1 MESALASRAFSSVSA
16 SEFSA
21 SPSVLGYMATVLIA
35 MAAWQWMYG
44 DDLIVDGSMMLTRLR
59 CSVDFFSDGDS
70 FLIIGGLI

>member
-1 MESALASRAFSSVSA
+1 MGSALVSRAFFSISV

-21 SPSVLGYMATVLIA
+21 SPSMLGYLATTLIA